1 MASSYTGNSGIEKP
15 AQGDQTGEWGTTIN
29 TNMDIIDRSING
41 VLALTLTGTTTT
53 VATTD
58 GTLTDGMYK
67 VLVLGGSPSG
77 TNTIT
82 ITPNDADKLYF
93 VVNSSGQTATF
104 TQGSGANVNVL
115 NGDTAVIYCDGAGSG
130 AAVAD
135 FTKDLGMSSVNIDGG
150 SIDGVTLG
158 TNSAVTQAVIDNI
171 NINGATI
178 GHTSDTDLMT
188 LASGIVTV
196 AGEVSMTTLDIG
208 GTNVTSTAQ
217 QSLTSSM
224 GQRLQL
230 QK

>member
-15 AQGDQTGEWGTTIN
+15 GDGDQSGSWGDTIN
-29 TNMDIIDRSING
+29 LNMDIIDRSING

-104 TQGSGANVNVL
+104 TQGSGANVSVL

-150 SIDGVTLG
+150 TIDGTVIGGASAAAGTFTTVT
-158 TNSAVTQAVIDNI
+158 
-171 NINGATI
+171 
-178 GHTSDTDLMT
+178 
-188 LASGIVTV
+188 ASGEID
-196 AGEVSMTTLDIG
+196 GGSLDISG
-208 GTNVTSTAQ
+208 DADIDGT
-217 QSLTSSM
+217 L
-224 GQRLQL
+224 
-230 QK
+230 

>member
-1 MASSYTGNSGIEKP
+1 MASSYTTNSGIEKP

-41 VLALTLTGTTTT
+41 VLALSLSGTTTT
-53 VATTD
+53 LTTTD
-58 GTLTDGMYK
+58 GSLTDGMYK

-82 ITPNDADKLYF
+82 VAPNDADKLYF

-150 SIDGVTLG
+150 TIDG
-158 TNSAVTQAVIDNI
+158 AI
-171 NINGATI
+171 
-178 GHTSDTDLMT
+178 
-188 LASGIVTV
+188 
-196 AGEVSMTTLDIG
+196 IG
-208 GTNVTSTAQ
+208 GASAAAGTLLPLIPAV
-217 QSLTSSM
+217 L
-224 GQRLQL
+224 LI
-230 QK
+230 